1 MSCFCTCT
9 AVDFHVLH
17 TPDIQNSSK
26 KKPDSHVGVSELWTA
41 LASFALAGWD
51 FLKANLAAEGSQ

>member
-26 KKPDSHVGVSELWTA
+26 RKPDSHVGVSELWTA
-41 LASFALAGWD
+41 LASCALAGWD